1 MFVLYIYRGE
11 EIKTI
16 DRMAAD
22 KGLDTFTL
30 MENAGRALFGS
41 VVKKVSKKQRILILA
56 GKGNNGG
63 DGVVLA
69 RYLKQNGY
77 TCELAFPLG
86 EPTSETAAR
95 HYHYYLECGFEVAE
109 IGGTYDVLID
119 ALLGAGARLPMRDG
133 IERLIDWMNEQ
144 QALRIAID
152 IPTGV
157 LADTGEVGK
166 AIRAD
171 RTFTLHGYKPSA
183 FLDGSTE
190 YYGQTEV
197 LDIGLPQTSNWR
209 VWTKVDVAESFPK
222 RNAASHKGTFG
233 TGLLIAG
240 TDEMPG
246 SAMLAS
252 LAAMRS
258 GIGKLTVATTRFA
271 SGLIAGRVPECTFL
285 HGGLEKIADG
295 EMPKGM
301 KSVAIGP
308 GLDDE
313 VMIDRALNELLKS
326 DLPIII
332 DAGALKKHSYPNREA
347 MTILTPHPGE
357 FSRMTGIPTKDIQ
370 KDRLSLAVE
379 YATSNNVTVVL
390 KGRNTVMAFPDG
402 DILVNETG
410 NDGLAK
416 GGTGDTL
423 TGMLLAFTSYY
434 EDKKAAVAN
443 AVYCHGAGADHWSE
457 TRAKASLLASDVSEN
472 LAYVLNEFE

>member
-1 MFVLYIYRGE
+1 MFVLFIYRGE
-11 EIKTI
+11 EIKRI
-16 DRMAAD
+16 DRTAAD

-30 MENAGRALFGS
+30 MENSGRALFES

-69 RYLKQNGY
+69 RYLKQNGF
-77 TCELAFPLG
+77 TCELAIPLG
-86 EPTSETAAR
+86 KPISETAER
-95 HYHYYLECGFEVAE
+95 HYRYYLDCGFEVVDISGA
-109 IGGTYDVLID
+109 YDVLID
-119 ALLGAGARLPMRDG
+119 ALLGVGARLPLRDG
-133 IERLIDWMNEQ
+133 IEHWIDWMNEQ
-144 QALRIAID
+144 QAFRIAVD

-157 LADTGEVGK
+157 LADVGEVEQ

-171 RTFTLHGYKPSA
+171 QTLMLHGYKPSA
-183 FLDGSTE
+183 FLEESAE
-190 YYGQTEV
+190 YYGQIEV

-209 VWTKVDVAESFPK
+209 MWTKEDVTRSFPK
-222 RNAASHKGTFG
+222 RNAGSHKGSFG
-233 TGLLIAG
+233 TGLLLAG

-271 SGLIAGRVPECTFL
+271 SGIIASRVPECTFI
-285 HGGLEKIADG
+285 HDGLEKVADG

-301 KSVAIGP
+301 KGVAIGP

-313 VMIDRALNELLKS
+313 VKIDRALNELWKS

-332 DAGALKKHSYPNREA
+332 DAGALKKRSYPYREA

-357 FSRMTGIPTKDIQ
+357 FSKMTGIPTKDIQ
-370 KDRLSLAVE
+370 KDRLRLAVE
-379 YATSNNVTVVL
+379 YATSNKVTVVL

-402 DILVNETG
+402 DVLVNETG

-423 TGMLLAFTSYY
+423 TGMLLAFTSFY

-443 AVYCHGAGADHWSE
+443 AVYCHGASAEHWSE

-472 LAYVLNEFE
+472 LAYILNEFE